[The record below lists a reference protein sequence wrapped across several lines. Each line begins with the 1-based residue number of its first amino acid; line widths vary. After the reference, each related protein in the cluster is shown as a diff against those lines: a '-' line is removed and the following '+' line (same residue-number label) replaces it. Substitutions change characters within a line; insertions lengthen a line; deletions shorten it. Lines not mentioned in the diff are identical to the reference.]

1 MRIALLTSGN
11 ETPLEKRGDLYEVVC
26 VIDASKSPKPPRN
39 LNERESSDRD
49 TSEFLRSVEI
59 DYVIVAGYP
68 YLLTE
73 PILEAFPRRIIV
85 VQNGDLTERD
95 KYGRRR
101 WVGTQPVLDAGA
113 TSTRTSLYF
122 ATNDVG
128 HGPLF
133 LVGPR
138 YAVPAIVQHALAR
151 GDYDSV
157 VTYAHLHSR
166 WMRQS
171 WGALLLH
178 AIEILSAGT
187 IAVVGDMV
195 WVDGVPG
202 PCRLA
207 EAPDVC
213 HKSESRIQR
222 GIPSSCPFIQSVKE
236 SL

>member
-1 MRIALLTSGN
+1 MRVAMFTAGSDI
-11 ETPLEKRGDLYEVVC
+11 PLEKRGDLYEIACIV
-26 VIDASKSPKPPRN
+26 DASKSPKPPRN
-39 LNERESSDRD
+39 LNEREWSDRE
-49 TSEFLRSVEI
+49 TAEFLQSLEI
-59 DYVIVAGYP
+59 DYIFAAGYR
-68 YLLTE
+68 YVLTE
-73 PILEAFPRRIIV
+73 PILDAFPNRIIV

-95 KYGRRR
+95 EYGRRR
-101 WVGTQPVLDAGA
+101 WVGTHPVIDALLAGA

-151 GDYDSV
+151 GDYDLV
-157 VTYAHLHSR
+157 ATYAHLHNR
-166 WMRQS
+166 WMQQA
-171 WGALLLH
+171 WGELLLH
-178 AIEILSAGT
+178 AIEVLSAGT
-187 IAVVGDMV
+187 MTVVGDMV

-213 HKSESRIQR
+213 HQSERRVQR
-222 GIPSSCPFIQSVKE
+222 GIPSSCPFIQS
-236 SL
+236 

>member
-26 VIDASKSPKPPRN
+26 LIDAAKSPKPPRN
-39 LNERESSDRD
+39 LNDREWADLE
-49 TSEFLRSVEI
+49 TAEFLRSLEI
-59 DYVIVAGYP
+59 DYVFAAGYP
-68 YLLTE
+68 YVLTQPLLD
-73 PILEAFPRRIIV
+73 AFPNRIIV

-101 WVGTQPVLDAGA
+101 WVGTQPVLDALLAGA
-113 TSTRTSLYF
+113 SSTRTSLYF
-122 ATNDVG
+122 ATNEVG

-133 LVGPR
+133 LIGPR
-138 YAVPAIVQHALAR
+138 YAVPVMVQHALAR

-157 VTYAHLHSR
+157 ATYAHLHGR

-171 WGALLLH
+171 WGELLMR

-187 IAVVGDMV
+187 ITVVADMV

-213 HKSESRIQR
+213 QKSESRIQR
-222 GIPSSCPFIQSVKE
+222 GIPSSCPFIQP
-236 SL
+236 